1 MNMKFIFFIGIYW
14 VIFLRFG
21 FFLFGIKRDG
31 GLLLWLVD
39 GWIILVRI
47 SLDMVLYL
55 EFLDFFWFILLFIIG
70 NIFL

>member
-31 GLLLWLVD
+31 GLLLWLAD

>member
-1 MNMKFIFFIGIYW
+1 MNMKFIFFIGIYR

-31 GLLLWLVD
+31 GLLLWLAD

-55 EFLDFFWFILLFIIG
+55 EFLDFFRFILSFIIG